1 MIKKKYA
8 PIPHEAKMMDATQK
22 IRKETLKEKGDRLTK
37 LFIQTLNENV
47 RKGKLT
53 P

>member
-8 PIPHEAKMMDATQK
+8 PISHEANTIESTQK
-22 IRKETLKEKGDRLTK
+22 TRKETLKEKGDRSTK
-37 LFIQTLNENV
+37 LFIKTLNENV